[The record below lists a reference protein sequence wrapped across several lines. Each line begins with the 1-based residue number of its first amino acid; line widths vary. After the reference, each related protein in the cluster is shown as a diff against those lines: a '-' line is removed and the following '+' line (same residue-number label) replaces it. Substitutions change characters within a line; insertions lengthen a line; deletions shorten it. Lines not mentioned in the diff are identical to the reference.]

1 MTIALPISALWL
13 DDGLTTHAPAGTGIR
28 TEYGLV
34 ASAARVIDTGS
45 PGTPWHGVA
54 AFEPAVLNVAAGLSY
69 DLTIEGCADAGF
81 TGAVQDLALW
91 HMKAK
96 NAQDVIALDN
106 SHDGT
111 VYRYLRLRIT
121 VNGAGAQV
129 RVKAFIKP
137 LADLDDY
144 SLAELITVQ
153 MTLAQNI
160 RNATANFRT
169 WMSGTVNGGAL
180 EDGRYPL
187 SDGLGNTVLVK
198 CPARIAA
205 DGTDPFPDSNIDLLG
220 GTETAFDDAVEV
232 ARTQRKP
239 LTGRDG
245 TVVISG
251 PKIVTACSVNLPFKT
266 ISFVS
271 NLGAGTV
278 LKSQDYSV
286 GSTGAPLTLTVKGPA
301 VELGLLP
308 MSATVLNYPNTYSFP
323 PHYEKVARF
332 DGNFADPFWN
342 QSQPF
347 TAVRIRGDQ
356 GARASYDIAVQNHRG
371 DGLEIHSDTEKKL
384 ITYRFDHL
392 YHGSALAFRA
402 LDGLSPDEVSV
413 RMVGTL
419 CSNLVYAQE
428 GGQYS
433 YRVEFSVENVMPWI
447 GSYAIEDCS
456 RKGSCYAGE
465 IRAVTGDLIKVE
477 TRSSGYTG
485 GGPNV
490 VFDSLRVIQHY
501 CGRITLINPKSVG
514 GTIYHDQVDNTR
526 EGGTNAVRYR
536 NATTAGSPVF
546 LSRASYQ
553 PAFQVGAVLENCTLT
568 YVSRRN
574 VCPVGARIGISD
586 WVNPVILSDGV
597 ATSTEAGS
605 AFSGKS
611 IRLEIEMGDRN
622 SPGDV
627 TGTFS
632 GTNWSVPAVVGA
644 DGIKRRPGVVVG
656 QFLRHPDLPYWLRV
670 NAAVVPA
677 SSPST
682 NIDIPAS
689 YTLNQT
695 VPAGTRT
702 VDTTA
707 PADMFDAF
715 WADYGTGSTIWANG
729 NLQGNIRIT
738 GGWQKGTIH
747 VSAAWVRAGYTVD
760 FDDSAGEPTT
770 DFIIHGPMDLA
781 EVAAIAWPFKG
792 CKVLSVNDFEGKGI
806 IYNGTHWVPEAPV
819 VVPGVSLAALGSPF
833 NAGFIKRK
841 GLSLINRD
849 DGLPYYASGSARGD
863 AWVTPGGAP
872 IEVGLLD
879 ETKAFQERVKGTGTF
894 AAGYQLAFDRFL
906 HDLKAAGVYTSDP
919 DTSVMK
925 GFWAM
930 MGPDTATA
938 QANMLFAEWPLD
950 LFDVDQAPGVGL
962 MPTTST
968 GYSEVHGWVALP
980 RTTHQ
985 HNIMVLA
992 SCGQLMTSA
1001 ESQALVG
1008 GPYFSVGGNSYTF
1021 RATFHRKDG
1030 GNYVQLGTDD
1040 AVKAL
1045 SQAGSDPD
1053 LTTGYRIGM
1062 AWTTPPVSPSAP
1074 PTQSIRM
1081 LGAQTVSHEKA
1092 AVSNALDAIWFGRS
1106 ELKYLPRPL
1115 EFGGIGSGTITSEQ
1129 AGRVLIAVNTLRSAL
1144 ISLA

>member
-1 MTIALPISALWL
+1 MTITAPSSASWL
-13 DDGLTTHAPAGTGIR
+13 DDGLTTFAPTGGGIQTGYGQVSGAG
-28 TEYGLV
+28 
-34 ASAARVIDTGS
+34 RVIDLGS
-45 PGTPWHGVA
+45 AVTPWHGVV
-54 AFEPAVLNVAAGLSY
+54 AFEPSVLDQSSGNEVYQLY
-69 DLTIEGCADAGF
+69 VEGCASADF
-81 TGAVQDLALW
+81 SGARQDLASWTVGAL
-91 HMKAK
+91 
-96 NAQDVIALDN
+96 NAQDVTGLSNVYDEI
-106 SHDGT
+106 
-111 VYRYLRLRIT
+111 VYRYIRLKIVVSGT
-121 VNGAGAQV
+121 TPQIA
-129 RVKAFIKP
+129 VKTFVKP
-137 LADLDDY
+137 LSDLDAY
-144 SLAELITVQ
+144 TLAELITLQHV
-153 MTLAQNI
+153 LAQNI
-160 RNATANFRT
+160 QNASTNFRA
-169 WMSGTVNGGAL
+169 WMAGEINGGPNG
-180 EDGRYPL
+180 DGKYPL
-187 SDGLGNTVLVK
+187 SDGLGNTVLVA
-198 CPARIAA
+198 CPARMAA
-205 DGTDPFPDSNIDLLG
+205 DGTDPFPDANIDLLG
-220 GTETAFDDAVEV
+220 GTETDFDDAVAA
-232 ARTQRKP
+232 ARTLRKP

-266 ISFVS
+266 ISFAD

-278 LKSQDYSV
+278 LKSQDYAV
-286 GSTGAPLTLTVKGPA
+286 GSTGAPVTLTVKGPA

-308 MSATVLNYPNTYSFP
+308 MSATVLNYPGTYTFP
-323 PHYEKVARF
+323 PHYEKIARF
-332 DGNFADPFWN
+332 DGNFADPLWN

-356 GARASYDIAVQNHRG
+356 GARASYDIAIQNHRG

-447 GSYAIEDCS
+447 GSYAIEDGS
-456 RKGSCYAGE
+456 RKSSCYAGE
-465 IRAVTGDLIKVE
+465 IRAVYGDLIKVE

-514 GTIYHDQVDNTR
+514 GTIYHDQVDNSR

-536 NATTAGSPVF
+536 NATTAGSPIF
-546 LSRASYQ
+546 LPRASYQ
-553 PAFQVGAVLENCTLT
+553 PAFQIGAVLENCTLT

-586 WVNPVILSDGV
+586 WVNPVIFSDGA
-597 ATSTEAGS
+597 ATNTEAGS

-611 IRLEIEMGDRN
+611 IRLEIEMGDRSN
-622 SPGDV
+622 PGDV

-632 GTNWSVPAVVGA
+632 GTTWSVPAVLGT
-644 DGIKRRPGVVVG
+644 DGIKRRPGIVVG

-670 NAAVVPA
+670 TAASVPA

-682 NIDIPAS
+682 NIDIPAT
-689 YTLNQT
+689 YTLNQA

-702 VDTTA
+702 VDTKA
-707 PADMFDAF
+707 SADMFDAF
-715 WADYGTGSTIWANG
+715 WADYGTGSTIWADG

-738 GGWQKGTIH
+738 GGWQQGTIH
-747 VSAAWVRAGYTVD
+747 VSAAWVRAGYTVI

-781 EVAAIAWPFKG
+781 EVAAIPWPFKG

-819 VVPGVSLAALGSPF
+819 VVPGVSLEALGSPF
-833 NAGFIKRK
+833 NASFIKRK

-849 DGLPYYASGSARGD
+849 DGLPYYATGGARGD
-863 AWVTPGGAP
+863 AWVTPGGTP
-872 IEVGLLD
+872 IAVDLLN
-879 ETKAFQERVKGTGTF
+879 ETKAFQTRVKGAGAF
-894 AAGYQLAFDRFL
+894 DAGYQLAFDRFL
-906 HDLKAAGVYTSDP
+906 HDLKAAGVYTSNP

-938 QANMLFAEWPLD
+938 QANMLFPDWSLD
-950 LFDVDQAPGVGL
+950 LYDMDQAPGVGL
-962 MPTTST
+962 MPTSDF
-968 GYSEVHGWVALP
+968 GYSEVHGWAALP
-980 RTTHQ
+980 RNTHQ
-985 HNIMVLA
+985 HDIMVLA

-1001 ESQALVG
+1001 ESQYEVG
-1008 GPYFSVGGNSYTF
+1008 GPYFTIGANSETF

-1030 GNYVQLGTDD
+1030 GNYVQFGTEDI
-1040 AVKAL
+1040 VNAL
-1045 SQAGSDPD
+1045 SQAGTDPD

-1062 AWTTPPVSPSAP
+1062 AWTTPTTP

-1081 LGAQTVSHEKA
+1081 LGAQTLSGDKEV
-1092 AVSNALDAIWFGRS
+1092 VSNALDVIWFGRS

-1115 EFGGIGSGTITSEQ
+1115 EFGGIGSGGITSEQ
-1129 AGRVLIAVNTLRSAL
+1129 AGRVLVAINTLRSAL